1 MKDNCRAPWI
11 LVVFVVL
18 SASCGF
24 AILLRKSLGVPTR
37 SKEIHQADMAKD
49 PAALPSVR
57 VLFPH
62 PSALYRGATIQL
74 DFFDEN
80 GRPLSLD
87 EIYIGPVSDG
97 GSSGGIYSLEGAQ
110 SLKLAYVDRQA
121 GGREIRS
128 GIRYQAYKSLIIDGR
143 PFFRRTEFVAPK
155 LEPSKELYQLT
166 LVLPTPPKAR
176 PIPAPMPFQLEGTAP
191 RTDPENKMLHISYFF
206 KGREVPSEAYVVNG
220 KSFKFGVESLGG
232 DLVFS
237 DIDRRIVYG
246 LNLAVDSPKIGE
258 VVTIRGHRKYTVTRS
273 VSKSAEA
280 VTFFPLD
287 QKRIPLSVAVFPP
300 GASETEVLV
309 VPGKYQIRFTEVPKR
324 ENSKE
329 MPASDIELGD
339 APIIRLR

>member
-1 MKDNCRAPWI
+1 MPPTAELGRPRCRLSRCRACR
-11 LVVFVVL
+11 
-18 SASCGF
+18 ACR
-24 AILLRKSLGVPTR
+24 ACR
-37 SKEIHQADMAKD
+37 
-49 PAALPSVR
+49 PAHWYQHHNTTACL
-57 VLFPH
+57 
-62 PSALYRGATIQL
+62 GATGSTTALLHAPSQR
-74 DFFDEN
+74 
-80 GRPLSLD
+80 RP
-87 EIYIGPVSDG
+87 
-97 GSSGGIYSLEGAQ
+97 AN
-110 SLKLAYVDRQA
+110 AVDVQRLRHGLTSAPPSRRVAPARAASRARRA

-206 KGREVPSEAYVVNG
+206 KGREVPSETYVVNG

-246 LNLAVDSPKIGE
+246 FNLAVDSPKIGE